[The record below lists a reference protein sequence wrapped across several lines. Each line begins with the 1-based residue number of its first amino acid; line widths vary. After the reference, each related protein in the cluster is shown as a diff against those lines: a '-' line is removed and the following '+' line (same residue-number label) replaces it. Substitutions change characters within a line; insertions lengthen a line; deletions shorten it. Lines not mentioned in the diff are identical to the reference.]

1 MSEANKQ
8 VVRRLIEEV
17 YNKGDYAAIGELV
30 SEEFVGHDPTAPE
43 PVRGREGLRAYV
55 EMLRTAFPNFH
66 LRIDDQIAEGDTV
79 AVRWTATGRHEGE
92 MLGIPATGRDVY
104 VTGQTIGRV
113 EGGRSTEDWMSWD
126 ALGLMRQLGVIP

>member
-17 YNKGDYAAIGELV
+17 YNKGDFAAMDEVV
-30 SEEFVGHDPTAPE
+30 SEDFVSHDPTAPE

-55 EMLRTAFPNFH
+55 EMLRTAFPNIH
-66 LRIDDQIAEGDTV
+66 LRIDDMIAEGGKV

-92 MLGIPATGRDVY
+92 MLGIPATGRDVQ

-113 EGGRSTEDWMSWD
+113 EDGRSAEDWVSWD
-126 ALGLMRQLGVIP
+126 ALGMLRQLGVVS